1 MGMRDRSF
9 SWQRRDGVGRAAAVL
24 AALAVVAGAGA
35 SCIACNGTTTS
46 WAASGT
52 GAPRAASGGSA
63 AARGS
68 EDPAQAAPSAELR
81 ELVESGKLADLRW
94 PDFSDFS
101 DAVKE
106 FYQAGNFTLAWVRN
120 GQPTPQAKTMIGI
133 LEAADS
139 KGLRAEDY
147 DGGHW
152 KARTGQLSNIENAAE
167 NAARFDL
174 ALTVSALRYI
184 SDLHVGRVNPKHLF
198 LQLSVKKSEYD
209 LAKFLRDRIANDD
222 DLPGALAAVE
232 PPFAGYKRTL
242 AALDRYEGLAKQDEG
257 GTLPASSKS
266 IERGSHYAGVPLL
279 AKRLRLTGDLP
290 ADATLPKGDLY
301 DGALVEAVKRFQ
313 ARHGLPADG
322 RIGAQTLKQ
331 LNVPLSQRAEQLR
344 LTLERWR
351 WLPSQFPQP
360 PVVVNIPEFRLRTY
374 DGQGKVVLSMNVIVG
389 KAYQHQTPV
398 FDENMRFVV
407 FRPYWN
413 VPSSI
418 RGAEI
423 VPAVQRDRGYIG
435 KKNYVVVTNAGK
447 VVTSGTVSDAV
458 LAQLRSGQLAV
469 RQKPGPTNS
478 LGLVKFMFPNV
489 FNVYLHSTPAQ
500 QLFAQSRR
508 DFSHG
513 CIRVEK
519 PDALAAWVLQG
530 QPEWTLEKI
539 RAAMQSGKDD
549 NRVDLQQPIPVL
561 ILYGTAVVEED
572 GSAHFYDDI
581 YGYDADLEK
590 RLAKGY
596 PYHREKK

>member
-1 MGMRDRSF
+1 MLYGMAMRIGFF
-9 SWQRRDGVGRAAAVL
+9 SWQRRDGVGQVARLLVALVVGMCAV
-24 AALAVVAGAGA
+24 
-35 SCIACNGTTTS
+35 
-46 WAASGT
+46 
-52 GAPRAASGGSA
+52 AASGGLA
-63 AARGS
+63 AVRGS
-68 EDPAQAAPSAELR
+68 EDPTQATQNAPSADLQK
-81 ELVESGKLADLRW
+81 LVASGKLEDLRW
-94 PDFSDFS
+94 PDFSDF
-101 DAVKE
+101 ANEVKE
-106 FYQAGNFTLAWVRN
+106 FYQKGNYAPAWVR
-120 GQPTPQAKTMIGI
+120 GGRPTPQAQTMIGI

-147 DGGHW
+147 DGGRW
-152 KARTGQLSNIENAAE
+152 SARANQLNNDENV
-167 NAARFDL
+167 ARFDL
-174 ALTVSALRYI
+174 ALTVSAMRYI
-184 SDLHVGRVNPKHLF
+184 SDLHVGRVNPQQIF
-198 LQLSVKKSEYD
+198 LQLTVKKSEYD
-209 LAKFLRDRIANDD
+209 LAQFLRDRIANGD
-222 DLPGALAAVE
+222 DLRGALAEIE

-242 AALDRYEGLAKQDEG
+242 AALDRYEELAKQDEG

-266 IERGSHYAGVPLL
+266 IDRGSHYAGVPQIE
-279 AKRLRLTGDLP
+279 KRLQLTGDLP
-290 ADATLPKGDLY
+290 KDATLAKGDLY

-313 ARHGLPADG
+313 ARHGLAADG
-322 RIGAQTLKQ
+322 RIGAQTLKE
-331 LNVPLSQRAEQLR
+331 LNVPLNKRVEQLR

-374 DGQGKVVLSMNVIVG
+374 DGNGKVVLSMNVIVG

-398 FDENMRFVV
+398 FDKDMQYVV

-418 RGAEI
+418 EAAEI

-435 KKNYVVVTNAGK
+435 RKNYEVVTGDGK
-447 VVTSGTVSDAV
+447 IVTSGTVSDAV
-458 LAQLRSGQLAV
+458 LAQMRSGQLAV
-469 RQKPGPTNS
+469 RQKPGATNA

-489 FNVYLHSTPAQ
+489 FNVYLHSTPSQ
-500 QLFAQSRR
+500 QLFAQTRR

-519 PDALAAWVLQG
+519 PDVLAAWILQG
-530 QPEWTLEKI
+530 QPEWNLEKI

-549 NRVDLQQPIPVL
+549 NRVDLPRPIPVL
-561 ILYGTAVVEED
+561 ILYGTAVAPED

-596 PYHREKK
+596 PYHRGKP